1 MVTARA
7 DRYCFV
13 LYPIQS
19 RERTWKQNNSTKG
32 HDTSNILKK
41 PRVRTEVD
49 AAFEKMLD
57 PIAES
62 PATGNSWQQS
72 LIFLYFFGTGGSEME
87 QRVIVTLRK
96 DFQVDSE
103 EWNDVTFTGQRV
115 RWTKDP
121 QSGSCIEV
129 SQHKALDELEEMS
142 VERNTKKEK
151 LLHCT
156 PAMHSRYRSLLG

>member
-1 MVTARA
+1 
-7 DRYCFV
+7 
-13 LYPIQS
+13 
-19 RERTWKQNNSTKG
+19 
-32 HDTSNILKK
+32 
-41 PRVRTEVD
+41 
-49 AAFEKMLD
+49 
-57 PIAES
+57 
-62 PATGNSWQQS
+62 
-72 LIFLYFFGTGGSEME
+72 ME

-103 EWNDVTFTGQRV
+103 DWNDVTFTGQRV

-121 QSGSCIEV
+121 QSRSCIEV

-156 PAMHSRYRSLLG
+156 VPLQCIQGTEAFLDR